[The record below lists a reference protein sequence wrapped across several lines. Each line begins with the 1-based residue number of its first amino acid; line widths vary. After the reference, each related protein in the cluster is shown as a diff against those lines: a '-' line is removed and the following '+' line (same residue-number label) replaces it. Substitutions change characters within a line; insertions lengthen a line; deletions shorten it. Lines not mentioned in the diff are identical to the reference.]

1 MQITRGNLRTLIREM
16 LSDESV
22 QGVMT
27 QDIEKMFLKDVI
39 KFVREDIVPEG
50 APALGGMPLHVFLQ
64 RAADL
69 ARAENPN
76 ELVSD
81 YGS

>member
-1 MQITRGNLRTLIREM
+1 MKVTKKQLKSLIKEEI
-16 LSDESV
+16 ESAMASHV
-22 QGVMT
+22 QG
-27 QDIEKMFLKDVI
+27 IEKMFLRDVI

-64 RAADL
+64 KAADL
-69 ARAENPN
+69 ARAENPR

-81 YGS
+81 HGVQK

>member
-16 LSDESV
+16 MSDESV
-22 QGVMT
+22 YSSMNT
-27 QDIEKMFLKDVI
+27 DIEKMFLKDVI

-64 RAADL
+64 KAADL